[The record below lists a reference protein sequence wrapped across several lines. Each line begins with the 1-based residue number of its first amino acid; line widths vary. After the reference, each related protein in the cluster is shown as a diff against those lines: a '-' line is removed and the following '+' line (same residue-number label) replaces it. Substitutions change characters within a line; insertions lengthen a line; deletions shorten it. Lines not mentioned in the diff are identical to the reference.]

1 MRIVI
6 NADFGGFGLD
16 VAEEFEDFVDK
27 YSGDRTNPDLIQFVE
42 NHPEECGQLAI
53 TEIPDDATDYMISEY
68 DGLESVIYV
77 VDGKIHIE

>member
-6 NADFGGFGLD
+6 NADFGGFGYD
-16 VAEEFEDFVDK
+16 VAEQFEDFVYK
-27 YSGDRTNPDLIQFVE
+27 HSSDRTNPDLIQFVE

-53 TEIPDDATDYMISEY
+53 VEIPDNATDYMIDEY

-77 VDGKIHIE
+77 VDGKIHTN

>member
-6 NADFGGFGLD
+6 NADFGGFGYD
-16 VAEEFEDFVDK
+16 VAEQFEDFVYK
-27 YSGDRTNPDLIQFVE
+27 HGSDRTNPDLIQFVE

-53 TEIPDDATDYMISEY
+53 VEIPDNATDYMIDEY

-77 VDGKIHIE
+77 VDGKIHTN